1 MTVFFRCART
11 LGKECF
17 KKMPS
22 AEDAGSVAIYGLVGS
37 GAIIG
42 GHETY
47 YIGRDGS
54 SLLLRSMF
62 IIVGSGVGA
71 LVSFVLV
78 PLATLEKVSEV
89 YQNRHKK
96 VLS

>member
-1 MTVFFRCART
+1 MTVFFRCGRA

-22 AEDAGSVAIYGLVGS
+22 AEDAGSVAVHVLMGS

-47 YIGRDGS
+47 NIGRDNS

-62 IIVGSGVGA
+62 IIAGLGVGA
-71 LVSFVLV
+71 LTSLVLV
-78 PLATLEKVSEV
+78 PLATAEKVSEI

-96 VLS
+96 I